1 MKGELLEKDHNAM
14 SMASIITPMKKKK
27 KNVTE
32 GYNKMV
38 INVMYWL
45 LFYVVI
51 VFPIYFFS
59 FGEVW

>member
-1 MKGELLEKDHNAM
+1 M
-14 SMASIITPMKKKK
+14 SMASIITSMEKKK